1 MSDTFKALPSQAGEV
16 PRQQP
21 SLLTWFYDNPHILL
35 LTVGS
40 FLAVSVV
47 FAKTGPMVG
56 WHPLGLLQW
65 AIIGGAA
72 LLWSGT
78 LLAGVESG
86 ARHRASRAAKLR
98 LLKYLFITGILFIA
112 PNMIAVVAAPEVG
125 ASFVSLSYA
134 FPLVLTYAFAVLIG
148 LERFQFLRSIGVLA
162 GLAGGVLLAG
172 GGAGVSPEGSFWAV
186 VTLAIPVFLAV
197 GNIYRSLK
205 WPDGATPIELALG
218 MMVVAFIA
226 LAIFNAVMGIPVG
239 PAEWTS
245 AALGLLL
252 AQILAFSVQYG
263 LYFRLQQVAGP
274 VYLSQIGSVAAIAG
288 LGLGYLVFSE
298 VPNLAKLGA
307 IAAVALG
314 IVFVTLGKGRS

>member
-1 MSDTFKALPSQAGEV
+1 
-16 PRQQP
+16 
-21 SLLTWFYDNPHILL
+21 
-35 LTVGS
+35 
-40 FLAVSVV
+40 
-47 FAKTGPMVG
+47 
-56 WHPLGLLQW
+56 
-65 AIIGGAA
+65 
-72 LLWSGT
+72 
-78 LLAGVESG
+78 
-86 ARHRASRAAKLR
+86 
-98 LLKYLFITGILFIA
+98 
-112 PNMIAVVAAPEVG
+112 
-125 ASFVSLSYA
+125 
-134 FPLVLTYAFAVLIG
+134 
-148 LERFQFLRSIGVLA
+148 
-162 GLAGGVLLAG
+162 
-172 GGAGVSPEGSFWAV
+172 
-186 VTLAIPVFLAV
+186 
-197 GNIYRSLK
+197 LK

-239 PAEWTS
+239 PAEWTT

-314 IVFVTLGKGRS
+314 IVFVTLGKGRG